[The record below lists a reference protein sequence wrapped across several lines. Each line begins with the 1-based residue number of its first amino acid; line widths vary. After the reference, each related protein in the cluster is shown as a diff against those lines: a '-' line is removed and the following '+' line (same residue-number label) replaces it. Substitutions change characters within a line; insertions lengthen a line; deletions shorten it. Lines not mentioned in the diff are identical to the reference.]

1 MIRLLKDNTLAFL
14 LYGSLL
20 VTGTL
25 MAISVPKLELHAWMN
40 AQHTDLLDT
49 LFRGLTFLG
58 DGWFAAILSVSFLL
72 IKYRYAIMTALASLA
87 SGFLVQ
93 FFKRVVF
100 REMERPASFLD
111 QMPDL
116 GLVAG
121 VDLHHHFSFPSGH
134 TTTAFAI
141 LVLAGL
147 ISGKRWITFL
157 LILLAWM
164 VGLSRVY
171 LSQHFLMDVL
181 AGSLIGLLSALL
193 FYWYFQRINRQWLEK
208 SIIRFR

>member
-1 MIRLLKDNTLAFL
+1 MGAKAGEITSKEAIIHVRLTKTPGQD
-14 LYGSLL
+14 
-20 VTGTL
+20 
-25 MAISVPKLELHAWMN
+25 
-40 AQHTDLLDT
+40 
-49 LFRGLTFLG
+49 
-58 DGWFAAILSVSFLL
+58 AA
-72 IKYRYAIMTALASLA
+72 
-87 SGFLVQ
+87 
-93 FFKRVVF
+93 
-100 REMERPASFLD
+100 
-111 QMPDL
+111 
-116 GLVAG
+116 GLVPG
-121 VDLHHHFSFPSGH
+121 VDLHHQFSFPSGH

-171 LSQHFLMDVL
+171 LSQHFLMDIL
-181 AGSLIGLLSALL
+181 AGSFIGLLSALL